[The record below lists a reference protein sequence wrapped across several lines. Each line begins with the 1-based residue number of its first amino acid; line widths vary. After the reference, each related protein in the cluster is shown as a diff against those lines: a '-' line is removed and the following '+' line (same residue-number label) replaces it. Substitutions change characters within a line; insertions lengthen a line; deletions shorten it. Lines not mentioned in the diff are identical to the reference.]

1 MQADLTA
8 YDRWL
13 AAAEATWTP
22 PSRMHLGPCVQ
33 AWALHLAGLD
43 WRSAILVE
51 APDEATHTITSSGEL
66 LDGAH
71 LGRGCL
77 VAAVS
82 VAAMEAA

>member
-1 MQADLTA
+1 MPADLLA

-13 AAAEATWTP
+13 LDAEATWTP
-22 PSRMHLGPCVQ
+22 RSRMHLGPCVQ
-33 AWALHLAGLD
+33 AWGLHLAGLD

-51 APDEATHTITSSGEL
+51 HPAQATHTITPSGQV

-71 LGRGCL
+71 PGHGCL